1 MAGGGGNKGF
11 MEGVASMVVDK
22 VRNANELKDEQARQM
37 YQDAIKN
44 NALYQSMQE
53 RWNNRQTAG
62 GQASGA
68 VNPATGV
75 VNNIANTALRN
86 VSGQN
91 TTDYGVM
98 GTQGT
103 GGNASVRSQYQ
114 GS

>member
-1 MAGGGGNKGF
+1 MAGGGGAKGLTEYFANK
-11 MEGVASMVVDK
+11 VLDASGIREKAANDK
-22 VRNANELKDEQARQM
+22 ARQM
-37 YQDAIKN
+37 YEDAVKKN
-44 NALYQSMQE
+44 TLYQGMQD
-53 RWNNRQTAG
+53 RWNARQATG
-62 GQASGA
+62 GQVGGA
-68 VNPATGV
+68 VNPAAGV

>member
-1 MAGGGGNKGF
+1 MAGGGGMKGVF
-11 MEGVASMVVDK
+11 DLAVSEIKKKYEDK
-22 VRNANELKDEQARQM
+22 DAQARQM
-37 YQDAIKN
+37 YEDAVKKN
-44 NALYQSMQE
+44 TLYQGMQD
-53 RWNNRQTAG
+53 RWNARQATG
-62 GQASGA
+62 GQVGGA